1 MLRKNKERDQDVQQ
15 CFWSMYPC
23 LCCCFGIFWFHFNM
37 NTFVATYHDRLD
49 PCFVNL
55 NKHNSWQE
63 DNSCTRLSKTLQ
75 IVKLL
80 LILLLCCAKPCL
92 FVALKSI
99 PEASIWEADQ
109 SLGGLWQDTVVRGSW
124 VSDDKS
130 PALNCD
136 HNNKTHNW
144 RLLAPWVTQTP
155 AKGNQG
161 KFSST
166 CLTSNYCSTWWTKEN
181 YIISQHI

>member
-1 MLRKNKERDQDVQQ
+1 MLTVSVKQKQGERPRCATMLLIHVSLPSY
-15 CFWSMYPC
+15 W
-23 LCCCFGIFWFHFNM
+23 CCCFGIVWFHFNM

-49 PCFVNL
+49 RCFVNL

-63 DNSCTRLSKTLQ
+63 DNSCTILSKKLL

-80 LILLLCCAKPCL
+80 LIILLCCTKPCL

-109 SLGGLWQDTVVRGSW
+109 SLEGLWQDTVVRGSW
-124 VSDDKS
+124 VSDDIS

-136 HNNKTHNW
+136 HNSKTHNW

-166 CLTSNYCSTWWTKEN
+166 CQTSNYCST
-181 YIISQHI
+181 